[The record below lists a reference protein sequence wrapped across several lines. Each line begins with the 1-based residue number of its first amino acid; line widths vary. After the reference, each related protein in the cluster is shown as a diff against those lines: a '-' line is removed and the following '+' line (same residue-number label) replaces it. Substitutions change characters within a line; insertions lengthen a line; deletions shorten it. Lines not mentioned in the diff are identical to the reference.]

1 MQYGAPEG
9 VNANTHFPPNPFS
22 TQSNPYRHPEQQHLS
37 YPAVVP
43 GAQQHQPYYGHLA
56 PTTQPS
62 QHHASSG
69 LHQPQPYG
77 QQPPVAPP
85 SPGRNGPG
93 APPPE
98 LNSPSLS
105 QYGNV
110 ANDERPE
117 GDDDD
122 DADATAQADQGD
134 GAEPIFHLPPPP
146 EGQYATEEALE
157 EAVHSW
163 SLEHG
168 YELVRRASKKN
179 AKGILYK
186 RYMHC
191 SRHGKAANTSKLTD
205 QTRQRFNR
213 KSARINCP
221 MSIAV
226 VATDPMNPQGGW
238 QVRHRKTHHNHGP
251 LDALNLTGHRRRAR
265 AGGIEQAVDG
275 LLAIGTPT
283 AQVLQFLQRTNPHG
297 LFTRTDVA
305 NMKLKYNK
313 FGTCLIKQD
322 TAANGRPCDTCRAR
336 KIKCNQRR
344 PTCGSCID
352 AGKTCKY
359 DYPDPAEEITRT
371 VVPDVDGIAAGT
383 ADGMLPQTGTSGER
397 AQEEPQAAELSRAR
411 AGVSEFQQRAQRA
424 EEILANLQA
433 FKTQHVAPV
442 RLDLQSS
449 SVEILAAS
457 SCGNGDSYKTIP
469 MLKSADDWP
478 SFRDMMTEASMKE
491 NTFEV
496 LVATKTEPIAPPSDC
511 KIEDWNEYVK
521 KLAIFNRR
529 NAALTGTIWSKL
541 ATTFRNRVQHL
552 KNAADIWAV
561 LEDTCLP
568 QGSETGFKLY
578 MDLHNITQTNS
589 ADLKDYI
596 HRLETAYV
604 DFNRLSKH
612 MSTQT
617 DIQTNRPAPA
627 FSSST
632 ASYTSGPFS
641 AHSATHPASRQPPSP
656 NVFTEEMLCLLF
668 LRNLSPDFKRWVD
681 TLCATNNV
689 AGFGTGP
696 RLGFLELTRRALDH
710 EVAMRGGR

>member
-1 MQYGAPEG
+1 
-9 VNANTHFPPNPFS
+9 V
-22 TQSNPYRHPEQQHLS
+22 
-37 YPAVVP
+37 
-43 GAQQHQPYYGHLA
+43 
-56 PTTQPS
+56 
-62 QHHASSG
+62 
-69 LHQPQPYG
+69 
-77 QQPPVAPP
+77 
-85 SPGRNGPG
+85 
-93 APPPE
+93 
-98 LNSPSLS
+98 NSPSLS
-105 QYGNV
+105 QYDN
-110 ANDERPE
+110 ATNAERQE
-117 GDDDD
+117 GDDDGD
-122 DADATAQADQGD
+122 VTAQADHGD
-134 GAEPIFHLPPPP
+134 DTEPIFHLPPPP
-146 EGQYATEEALE
+146 EGQYPTEAALE

-213 KSARINCP
+213 KSSRMNCP

-226 VATDPMNPQGGW
+226 VAIDPMNPQGEW
-238 QVRHRKTHHNHGP
+238 QIRHRKTHHNHGP

-283 AQVLQFLQRTNPHG
+283 AQVLQFLQRTNPNG
-297 LFTRTDVA
+297 LFTRADVA

-313 FGTCLIKQD
+313 FGTCLVKQD
-322 TAANGRPCDTCRAR
+322 TSAHGRPCDTCRSR

-344 PTCGSCID
+344 PTCGACID

-359 DYPDPAEEITRT
+359 DYPDPAEEEGRNAI
-371 VVPDVDGIAAGT
+371 PDVDGAADDT
-383 ADGMLPQTGTSGER
+383 PLQTNDDGER
-397 AQEEPQAAELSRAR
+397 VQQPSGRTR
-411 AGVSEFQQRAQRA
+411 TRGGVSDFQQRAQRA

-433 FKTQHVAPV
+433 FQTQHVTPM

-449 SVEILAAS
+449 AVEILAAS

-469 MLKSADDWP
+469 MLKSAEDWP

-496 LVATKTEPIAPPSDC
+496 LIATKTEPTAPPSDC
-511 KIEDWNEYVK
+511 KIEDWNEYIK
-521 KLAIFNRR
+521 KLAIFSRR
-529 NAALTGTIWSKL
+529 NAALTGTIYGKL
-541 ATTFRNRVQHL
+541 APTFRNRVQHL

-561 LEDTCLP
+561 LEDACLP

-578 MDLHNITQTNS
+578 MELHSITQANS

-596 HRLETAYV
+596 HRLEMAYIA
-604 DFNRLSKH
+604 FNRLSKH
-612 MSTQT
+612 LSTQI
-617 DIQTNRPAPA
+617 DPQNLRPPPIT
-627 FSSST
+627 FSSS
-632 ASYTSGPFS
+632 SVSHYSGPFS
-641 AHSATHPASRQPPSP
+641 AHSATHPASKQSPSP
-656 NVFTEEMLCLLF
+656 NIFTEEMLCLLF
-668 LRNLSPDFKRWVD
+668 LGNLAPGFKPWISH
-681 TLCATNNV
+681 LCATNNV

-696 RLGFLELTRRALDH
+696 RLGFLDLSRRAVEH
-710 EVAMRGGR
+710 EVEMRAGR

>member
-1 MQYGAPEG
+1 
-9 VNANTHFPPNPFS
+9 
-22 TQSNPYRHPEQQHLS
+22 
-37 YPAVVP
+37 VP

-62 QHHASSG
+62 QHHPPTS
-69 LHQPQPYG
+69 LHQPQQYG
-77 QQPPVAPP
+77 QQPQPQQQQQPRVASP
-85 SPGRNGPG
+85 SPARNGPG

-105 QYGNV
+105 QYGNI
-110 ANDERPE
+110 ANDERQE
-117 GDDDD
+117 GDGNADD
-122 DADATAQADQGD
+122 DADETAQADQGD
-134 GAEPIFHLPPPP
+134 GAEPVFHLPPPP
-146 EGQYATEEALE
+146 EGQYPTEEALE

-226 VATDPMNPQGGW
+226 VSTDPMNPQGEW

-251 LDALNLTGHRRRAR
+251 LDALALTGHRRRAR

-305 NMKLKYNK
+305 NMKLKFQK

-322 TAANGRPCDTCRAR
+322 TSAHGRPCDTCRSR

-344 PTCGSCID
+344 PTCGGCID

-359 DYPDPAEEITRT
+359 DYPDPAEEEAARAVI
-371 VVPDVDGIAAGT
+371 PDVDGA
-383 ADGMLPQTGTSGER
+383 ADGPTTVSGEPG
-397 AQEEPQAAELSRAR
+397 QEENQTAGRAR
-411 AGVSEFQQRAQRA
+411 TRGGISDFQQRAQRA

-442 RLDLQSS
+442 KLDLQSS
-449 SVEILAAS
+449 AIEILAAS
-457 SCGNGDSYKTIP
+457 SCGNGDSYKNIP
-469 MLKSADDWP
+469 VLKSVDDWP

-496 LVATKTEPIAPPSDC
+496 LMAEKTEPTAPPSDC
-511 KIEDWNEYVK
+511 KIEDWNEYIK

-529 NAALTGTIWSKL
+529 NAALTGTLYGKL
-541 ATTFRNRVQHL
+541 APTFRNRIQHL

-561 LEDTCLP
+561 LEDVCLP

-578 MDLHNITQTNS
+578 MELHNITQANS

-604 DFNRLSKH
+604 AFNRLSKH
-612 MSTQT
+612 LSTQIDPRDT
-617 DIQTNRPAPA
+617 RPAPT
-627 FSSST
+627 FSITSH
-632 ASYTSGPFS
+632 YSGPFS
-641 AHSATHPASRQPPSP
+641 AHSATHPASRQPPAP
-656 NVFTEEMLCLLF
+656 NAFTEEMLCLLF

-681 TLCATNNV
+681 GLCATNNV

-696 RLGFLELTRRALDH
+696 RLGFLDLTRRAMDH
-710 EVAMRGGR
+710 EVGMRGGR